1 MLAFRKVLSLRRW
14 VGFELMT
21 SSLFIAVCSLLV
33 VGYIV
38 FAIIQPVKKLQPIKV
53 KSDEQQARE
62 LARRVRR

>member
-1 MLAFRKVLSLRRW
+1 
-14 VGFELMT
+14 MT